1 MQNCTPDLVKV
12 VPHPRKFL
20 FLRKLDSFILMTSS
34 KIQKNCK
41 YLQSGVMLPDF
52 HKNFRKCFPARYLVC
67 VKIWSHLHDLNKSYT
82 VFYFDDVIKTPEK
95 LKIRQSDVITPD
107 FYKNIMKWPPSEYL
121 ACVIKWS
128 NLDDLN
134 KSNVKKCFFK
144 NIFSSCPGLYSAIP
158 HIRANFIGAWGRLTI
173 FLNQTFSYAN
183 FYSVSCESGPTPQ
196 KILVFEKIGFFYFD
210 DVIKNPEKL

>member
-1 MQNCTPDLVKV
+1 MQNFTPDLVKV

-134 KSNVKKCFFK
+134 KSNVKKRYFFLPVRGY
-144 NIFSSCPGLYSAIP
+144 IVPFR
-158 HIRANFIGAWGRLTI
+158 HIRANFIGAGSRLTI
-173 FLNQTFSYAN
+173 SLNQTFSYAK
-183 FYSVSCESGPTPQ
+183 FYCRSCESGPTPQ
-196 KILVFEKIGFFYFD
+196 KILVFEIFWF
-210 DVIKNPEKL
+210 